1 MQASRDEKKYEIELK
16 TEVERVLRFVNGM
29 KVIYSHEK
37 HLFAVEENLP
47 SFLIEV
53 FAGHVYNPA
62 SFFYVRQSV
71 QVAKHTQPS

>member
-1 MQASRDEKKYEIELK
+1 MLWNNKYEIELK

-47 SFLIEV
+47 SFLKKRSPRIV
-53 FAGHVYNPA
+53 KNNPNLGY
-62 SFFYVRQSV
+62 F
-71 QVAKHTQPS
+71 TNI